1 MPHATV
7 GGTTPH
13 AHMRGLRSVES
24 QRAMLALRCLARS
37 ENNAVPRTTTC
48 TCDRGVPP
56 TCPHA
61 GCEERRVAA
70 PHFGVALFWRC
81 VVGTE
86 RGAEFAVIHCV
97 PLPSPAFQLPA
108 VVSNRVW
115 PIASVQSCVSG
126 HVCPILFPIVCT
138 FQSGPIVAPLRVDLL
153 IGVAPGSFTIQRSLM
168 APGCETHFGP
178 TRVG

>member
-115 PIASVQSCVSG
+115 PIASVQSCVCVSG

-153 IGVAPGSFTIQRSLM
+153 IGVTLGS
-168 APGCETHFGP
+168 
-178 TRVG
+178 